1 MTELSGNVNWK
12 GEVRDVLEDD
22 GGVETVGE
30 RDRLFEKTYGAVS
43 RLFNGTLCSSTWYR
57 CTYDISDDVRVG
69 EYPGDCDEPSLAGA
83 TPPLGGVC
91 HFESRCEPSCIA
103 YG

>member
-1 MTELSGNVNWK
+1 VIEPSGNVNWK

-43 RLFNGTLCSSTWYR
+43 RLFSEVFCSSTWYR
-57 CTYDISDDVRVG
+57 CTYVISDDVRVG
-69 EYPGDCDEPSLAGA
+69 EYPGDCDEPLLAGA
-83 TPPLGGVC
+83 PLLGGVC
-91 HFESRCEPSCIA
+91 HCESRCEPLCMV
-103 YG
+103 